1 MASEGTHRRSFEDKL
16 NMGYRYENMVS
27 TWDVSTWD
35 VVSNT
40 LVFMGMMWIFAS
52 EKGVKLG

>member
-1 MASEGTHRRSFEDKL
+1 
-16 NMGYRYENMVS
+16 MGYRYENMVS

-40 LVFMGMMWIFAS
+40 LVFMGIMWMFAS
-52 EKGVKLG
+52 EKRG